1 MTGGPPP
8 SPPVTWFVETTTPGD
23 GHFHAVVRTIA
34 SARTAFQQ
42 ADILETRGFG
52 KLLVLDGRMQS
63 SEGDEFIYHE
73 ALVHPGMLTT
83 GDRPR
88 TALVVGGGEG
98 ATLREVLAY
107 PSVER
112 AVMVDIDGELVEL
125 CRRHLPEHH
134 QGAFDDPRTE
144 LRHEDAR
151 AFLESTSER
160 FDFIS
165 LDLTEPME
173 AGPACRLFSR
183 EFYRLVHDRLTPGGA
198 MTMQAGMTKVGELAF
213 FTAMCTTVAAAFPVV
228 APYQAFIS
236 CFGVPWGFL
245 VATKGADP
253 RRIQPA
259 AVDAAVTA
267 RLRKTLRYWDGLTH
281 QHSFALPRFIR
292 DAVAAE
298 TRVVTDAEP
307 LIVS

>member
-1 MTGGPPP
+1 LTGGPP
-8 SPPVTWFVETTTPGD
+8 SGPVTWFIETTTPGD
-23 GHFHAVVRTIA
+23 GHFHAIVRTIA

-63 SEGDEFIYHE
+63 SQGDEFIYHD
-73 ALVHPGMLTT
+73 ALVHPGMLATAEP
-83 GDRPR
+83 PR

-107 PSVER
+107 PSIQR

-151 AFLESTSER
+151 AFLENTSER

-173 AGPACRLFSR
+173 EGPACRLFSR
-183 EFYRLVHDRLTPGGA
+183 EFYTLVRDRLTPGGT

-213 FTAMCTTVAAAFPVV
+213 FTAMCRTVSAAFPVV

-245 VATKGADP
+245 VATKGVDP
-253 RRIQPA
+253 RRIEPA
-259 AVDAAVTA
+259 AVDDAIAK
-267 RLRKTLRYWDGLTH
+267 RLRKPLRYWDGITH

-292 DAVAAE
+292 EAVAAD
-298 TRVVTDAEP
+298 TRVVTDAAP
-307 LIVS
+307 LIVT

>member
-1 MTGGPPP
+1 MTGGPP
-8 SPPVTWFVETTTPGD
+8 SGAATWFIETTTPGD

-34 SARTAFQQ
+34 SVQTAFQR
-42 ADILETRGFG
+42 ADILETVGFG

-63 SEGDEFIYHE
+63 SQGDEFIYHD
-73 ALVHPGMLTT
+73 ALVHPGMLATSEP
-83 GDRPR
+83 PR

-107 PSVER
+107 PSIQR

-125 CRRHLPEHH
+125 CKRHLPEHH
-134 QGAFDDPRTE
+134 RGAFDDRRTE

-151 AFLESTSER
+151 AFLENTDER

-183 EFYRLVHDRLTPGGA
+183 EFYQLVHDRLTPGGT

-213 FTAMCTTVAAAFPVV
+213 FTAMCRTVAAAFPVV

-245 VATKGADP
+245 VATKGVDP
-253 RRIQPA
+253 RTIAPA
-259 AVDAAVTA
+259 TVDAAIA
-267 RLRKTLRYWDGLTH
+267 QRLRRPRRYWDGITH

-292 DAVAAE
+292 EAVAAE

-307 LIVS
+307 LIVT

>member
-1 MTGGPPP
+1 LTGGPPSGP
-8 SPPVTWFVETTTPGD
+8 STWFIETTTPGD

-34 SARTAFQQ
+34 SAQTAFQR
-42 ADILETRGFG
+42 ADILETVGFG
-52 KLLVLDGRMQS
+52 KLLVLDGRIQS
-63 SEGDEFIYHE
+63 SQGDEFIYHD
-73 ALVHPGMLTT
+73 ALVHPGMLGTT
-83 GDRPR
+83 TPPR

-107 PSVER
+107 PSIER

-125 CRRHLPEHH
+125 CRKYLPEHH
-134 QGAFDDPRTE
+134 QGAFDDRRTE
-144 LRHEDAR
+144 YRAEDAR
-151 AFLESTSER
+151 GFLENTAER

-173 AGPACRLFSR
+173 EGPACRLFSR
-183 EFYRLVHDRLTPGGA
+183 EFYRLVHDRLTPGGT

-213 FTAMCTTVAAAFPVV
+213 FTAMCKTVSAAFPVV

-236 CFGVPWGFL
+236 CFGLSWGFL
-245 VATKGADP
+245 MATKGVDP
-253 RRIQPA
+253 RRTDPA
-259 AVDAAVTA
+259 VVDEQIAK
-267 RLRKTLRYWDGLTH
+267 RLRKPLRYWDGITH
-281 QHSFALPRFIR
+281 QHSFALPKFIR
-292 DAVAAE
+292 EAVAAE

>member
-1 MTGGPPP
+1 
-8 SPPVTWFVETTTPGD
+8 VTWFIENTTPGD

-34 SARTAFQQ
+34 SARTTFQQ
-42 ADILETRGFG
+42 ADILETVGHG

-63 SEGDEFIYHE
+63 SQADEFIYHD
-73 ALVHPGMLTT
+73 ALVHPGMLATT
-83 GDRPR
+83 DAPR
-88 TALVVGGGEG
+88 SALVVGGGEG

-107 PSVER
+107 PSIER
-112 AVMVDIDGELVEL
+112 AVMVDIDAELVEL

-151 AFLESTSER
+151 AFLEGSAER

-183 EFYRLVHDRLTPGGA
+183 EFYALVHDRLTPGGT
-198 MTMQAGMTKVGELAF
+198 MTMQAGMTKVGELGF
-213 FTAMCTTVAAAFPVV
+213 FTAMCRTVGTAFPVV

-245 VATKGADP
+245 VATKGTDP
-253 RRIQPA
+253 RRMTPL
-259 AVDAAVTA
+259 AVDELIAR
-267 RLRKTLRYWDGLTH
+267 RLRRPLRYWDGVTH

-292 DAVAAE
+292 EALAAE

>member
-1 MTGGPPP
+1 MTGGPPSRP
-8 SPPVTWFVETTTPGD
+8 ATWFIETTTPGD

-34 SARTAFQQ
+34 SKKTAFQQ
-42 ADILETRGFG
+42 ADILETVGFG

-63 SEGDEFIYHE
+63 SQGDEFIYHD
-73 ALVHPGMLTT
+73 ALVHAGMLSILEA
-83 GDRPR
+83 PR
-88 TALVVGGGEG
+88 SALVVGGGEG

-107 PSVER
+107 PSIQR

-151 AFLESTSER
+151 AFLEQTSER

-173 AGPACRLFSR
+173 EGPACRLFSR
-183 EFYRLVHDRLTPGGA
+183 EFYTLVRDRLTPGGV
-198 MTMQAGMTKVGELAF
+198 MTMQAGMTKVGELSF
-213 FTAMCTTVAAAFPVV
+213 FTAMCRTVAAAFPVV

-245 VATKGADP
+245 VATKGLDP
-253 RRIQPA
+253 RGIDPA
-259 AVDAAVTA
+259 TVDTA
-267 RLRKTLRYWDGLTH
+267 IANRLKKPLRYWDGITH

-292 DAVAAE
+292 EAVAAE

-307 LIVS
+307 LIVT

>member
-1 MTGGPPP
+1 M
-8 SPPVTWFVETTTPGD
+8 TWFIETTTPGD

-42 ADILETRGFG
+42 ADILETVGHG

-63 SEGDEFIYHE
+63 SQADEFIYHD
-73 ALVHPGMLTT
+73 ALVHPGMLATT
-83 GDRPR
+83 EAPR
-88 TALVVGGGEG
+88 AALVVGGGEG

-107 PSVER
+107 PTIER
-112 AVMVDIDGELVEL
+112 AVMVDIDAELVDL

-151 AFLESTSER
+151 AFLEGSAER

-183 EFYRLVHDRLTPGGA
+183 EFYALVHDRLTPGGT
-198 MTMQAGMTKVGELAF
+198 MTMQAGMTKVGELGF
-213 FTAMCTTVAAAFPVV
+213 FTAMCRTVATAFPVV

-245 VATKGADP
+245 VATKGDDP
-253 RRIQPA
+253 RRLTPI
-259 AVDAAVTA
+259 AVDELIAR
-267 RLRKTLRYWDGLTH
+267 RLRGSLRYWDGVTH

-292 DAVAAE
+292 EALAAE

>member
-1 MTGGPPP
+1 LTGGPPSGP
-8 SPPVTWFVETTTPGD
+8 ATWFIETTTPGD

-34 SARTAFQQ
+34 SVQTAFQR
-42 ADILETRGFG
+42 ADILETVGFG

-63 SEGDEFIYHE
+63 SQGDEFIYHD
-73 ALVHPGMLTT
+73 ALVHPGMLATT
-83 GDRPR
+83 EPPR

-107 PSVER
+107 PSIQR

-125 CRRHLPEHH
+125 CKRHLPEHH
-134 QGAFDDPRTE
+134 QGAFDDRRTE

-151 AFLESTSER
+151 AFLEHTSER

-183 EFYRLVHDRLTPGGA
+183 EFYQLVHDRLTPGGT

-213 FTAMCTTVAAAFPVV
+213 FTAMCRTVSTAFPVV

-245 VATKGADP
+245 VATKGVDP
-253 RRIQPA
+253 RTIPPA
-259 AVDAAVTA
+259 AVDAAIA
-267 RLRKTLRYWDGLTH
+267 RRLRTPLRYWDGITH

>member
-1 MTGGPPP
+1 MTGGPR
-8 SPPVTWFVETTTPGD
+8 SAPVTWFIENTTPGD

-42 ADILETRGFG
+42 ADILETVGHG

-63 SEGDEFIYHE
+63 SQADEFIYHD
-73 ALVHPGMLTT
+73 ALVHPGMLATT
-83 GDRPR
+83 EPPR

-107 PSVER
+107 PTIER
-112 AVMVDIDGELVEL
+112 AVMVDIDGELVAL
-125 CRRHLPEHH
+125 CRRHMPEHH

-151 AFLESTSER
+151 AFLEGSAER

-173 AGPACRLFSR
+173 EGPACRLFSR
-183 EFYRLVHDRLTPGGA
+183 EFYALVHDRLTPGGT
-198 MTMQAGMTKVGELAF
+198 MTMQAGMTKVGELGF
-213 FTAMCTTVAAAFPVV
+213 FTAMCRTVGTAFPVV

-236 CFGVPWGFL
+236 CFGLTWGFL
-245 VATKGADP
+245 VATKGDDP
-253 RRIQPA
+253 RRLSPI
-259 AVDAAVTA
+259 AVDELIAR
-267 RLRKTLRYWDGLTH
+267 RLRRPLRYWDGITH
-281 QHSFALPRFIR
+281 QHSFALPRYIR
-292 DAVAAE
+292 EALAAE

>member
-1 MTGGPPP
+1 M
-8 SPPVTWFVETTTPGD
+8 WFVETTTPGD

-34 SARTAFQQ
+34 SVRTAFQQ

-63 SEGDEFIYHE
+63 SQGDEFIYHD
-73 ALVHPGMLTT
+73 ALVHPGMLSTT
-83 GDRPR
+83 EPPR

-107 PSVER
+107 PSVQR
-112 AVMVDIDGELVEL
+112 AVMVDIDGELVAL
-125 CRRHLPEHH
+125 CRQHLPEHH

-151 AFLESTSER
+151 GFLETTTER

-183 EFYRLVHDRLTPGGA
+183 EFYALVRDRLTPGGT
-198 MTMQAGMTKVGELAF
+198 MTMQAGMTKVGELEF
-213 FTAMCTTVAAAFPVV
+213 FTAMCRTVAGAFPVV

-245 VATKGADP
+245 VATKGVDP
-253 RRIQPA
+253 RRIAPA
-259 AVDAAVTA
+259 AVDEAIAR
-267 RLRKTLRYWDGLTH
+267 RLRNPLRYWDGETH

-292 DAVAAE
+292 EAVAAE

-307 LIVS
+307 LIVT

>member
-1 MTGGPPP
+1 VTIDGRRP
-8 SPPVTWFVETTTPGD
+8 SSTWFIENTTPGD

-42 ADILETRGFG
+42 ADILETVGFG

-63 SEGDEFIYHE
+63 SQGDEFIYHD
-73 ALVHPGMLTT
+73 ALVHPGMLATA
-83 GDRPR
+83 GPPR

-107 PSVER
+107 PSIQR

-151 AFLESTSER
+151 AFLENTTER

-183 EFYRLVHDRLTPGGA
+183 EFYELVRDRLTPGGT

-213 FTAMCTTVAAAFPVV
+213 FTAMCRTVGKAFPVI

-245 VATKGADP
+245 VATKGVDP
-253 RRIQPA
+253 RRITPA
-259 AVDAAVTA
+259 EVDDAIAK
-267 RLRKTLRYWDGLTH
+267 RLRKPLRYWDGVTH

-307 LIVS
+307 LIVT